1 MKNIFLHGWGFSKE
15 IWEEFF
21 DLKNSTFLDLP
32 FHGESKFNG
41 KNEILKKFSE
51 EIYRKIENEKEPV
64 NLIGWS
70 LGATV
75 SILVAL
81 KKPENLQKMV
91 LVGFSPKFKDE
102 NSGHSPI
109 AVKAFMISLKKDFEK
124 TVINFRKTAAGKVFE
139 NIPLPEKIGST
150 ALLKEF
156 IDLDLTEV
164 LKDIDIETIFIHGKN
179 DKITN
184 YKGSVF
190 SAEKVKNSK
199 LVLTDGNHA
208 PFLEDKKLILEYLV

>member
-15 IWEEFF
+15 IWKEFF
-21 DLKNSTFLDLP
+21 DLENSAFLDLP

-102 NSGHSPI
+102 NLGHSPI

-208 PFLEDKKLILEYLV
+208 HFLEDKKLILG